1 MAGEAVLRFKIAG
14 VCEGFILLSI
24 RLDDMAVGI
33 FLALTGKRRNR
44 QVTSNKEPTKKISSK
59 GYNKWHLKKTSS
71 TGLKT
76 PFL

>member
-1 MAGEAVLRFKIAG
+1 
-14 VCEGFILLSI
+14 
-24 RLDDMAVGI
+24 MAVGI